1 MALQDKPKF
10 SLIELF
16 ITAKTR
22 VENVAKSD
30 DFVRDPVLNAPEW
43 VSTYMLPPPPALEIH
58 DIHVAER
65 WKQLWQAWDNYYLA
79 PGVSEKLQDPG
90 SDTFDCRWRGG
101 M

>member
-30 DFVRDPVLNAPEW
+30 DFVRDPVLNAPECLLCF
-43 VSTYMLPPPPALEIH
+43 VSLNEFTCTSA
-58 DIHVAER
+58 
-65 WKQLWQAWDNYYLA
+65 
-79 PGVSEKLQDPG
+79 
-90 SDTFDCRWRGG
+90 
-101 M
+101 

>member
-10 SLIELF
+10 SLMELL

-30 DFVRDPVLNAPEW
+30 DFVHDLSMWSVYFE
-43 VSTYMLPPPPALEIH
+43 LE
-58 DIHVAER
+58 
-65 WKQLWQAWDNYYLA
+65 
-79 PGVSEKLQDPG
+79 S
-90 SDTFDCRWRGG
+90 